1 MPNPHPPQ
9 VMEGLLEDGLALW
22 LVALRNAPSCCSPP
36 QPPQPPTAG
45 GAPAAAPV
53 APAAAA
59 VVPPRVVDPAMAGVL
74 EALLAPL
81 PALAAIAE
89 SSTEHLPL
97 VGGWQLAGPLA
108 GRG

>member
-1 MPNPHPPQ
+1 
-9 VMEGLLEDGLALW
+9 MEGLLEDGLALW

-45 GAPAAAPV
+45 GAPAVPAPAA
-53 APAAAA
+53 AAAAAA
-59 VVPPRVVDPAMAGVL
+59 VVPPRMVDPAMTGVL

-97 VGGWQLAGPLA
+97 VGGQLAVGNLRLVGQFVA
-108 GRG
+108 